1 MIVTIVYWFFNELD
15 MVVLYVTTTLVK
27 SITVSH
33 PCVSIGEPLVKYMN
47 IEYHT
52 DGLRRNL

>member
-1 MIVTIVYWFFNELD
+1 
-15 MVVLYVTTTLVK
+15 
-27 SITVSH
+27 
-33 PCVSIGEPLVKYMN
+33 VSIGEPLVKYMN